1 MLLLGSHRQCSP
13 FLHAGCRAALT
24 ALLSLRS
31 SKPERSFLGEGR
43 SSQEQNQGM
52 RRKFLGTIKI
62 YSLLLE
68 C

>member
-1 MLLLGSHRQCSP
+1 M
-13 FLHAGCRAALT
+13 HAGCRAALT